1 MLSFIASA
9 IRSVFSPRD
18 FGAFQ
23 LMVSRLSSYL
33 MLSSASK
40 SFDFAGIIGAITTE
54 ESVVYDVLMIL
65 RLLAWLPPLSPNIVS
80 PRHDCRCRQLI
91 KNI

>member
-40 SFDFAGIIGAITTE
+40 SFDFAGIIGAITMKRALLI
-54 ESVVYDVLMIL
+54 SSSADVLMIL
-65 RLLAWLPPLSPNIVS
+65 RLLAWHRPCHQILSAQGMIVGAGS
-80 PRHDCRCRQLI
+80 
-91 KNI
+91 

>member
-54 ESVVYDVLMIL
+54 ESVVLISSSADVLMIL
-65 RLLAWLPPLSPNIVS
+65 RLLAWHRPCHQILSAQGMIVGAGS
-80 PRHDCRCRQLI
+80 
-91 KNI
+91 

>member
-54 ESVVYDVLMIL
+54 ESVVLISYLCR
-65 RLLAWLPPLSPNIVS
+65 RLDDSTPSCLAPPLSPNIVS
-80 PRHDCRCRQLI
+80 PGH
-91 KNI
+91 N